1 MIFDSHAHYSR
12 YQYNQ
17 NFRVWRALG
26 DGFAVEDFTRN
37 RLFERMNSEGII
49 GYIEPSVDFESIP
62 AQWKLAETYP
72 DYVHVAVGVHP
83 TRCFLTKWKNRK
95 RLEEYLKQGKAVAV
109 GETGLDYHYPR
120 RKQHRLRQKMWFV
133 YQIKLADRMNLPLI
147 LHVREADRDALI
159 ILKKYQDRLHG
170 GVAHCFTGDA
180 DTAEKYISLG
190 FALGI
195 GGAVLNGDERAIRIR
210 DVVEKIPLTSILLET
225 DAPYVSPENAGLELR
240 RKRRAKICN
249 SSLILPAVAG
259 KIAEIKGI
267 SIEEVEKVTTENS
280 LRIFGI
286 S

>member
-83 TRCFLTKWKNRK
+83 TRSFLTKWSNRK
-95 RLEEYLKQGKAVAV
+95 HLKEYLKQGNAIAV

-120 RKQHRLRQKMWFV
+120 RKQHRLLQKMWFV
-133 YQIKLADRMNLPLI
+133 YQVKLADRMNLPLI
-147 LHVREADRDALI
+147 LHIREADRDAFK
-159 ILKKYQDRLHG
+159 ILKKYQDCLRG

-180 DTAEKYISLG
+180 EAAGKYIALG
-190 FALGI
+190 FAIGI
-195 GGAVLNGDERAIRIR
+195 GGAVLNGDERGMRICEA
-210 DVVEKIPLTSILLET
+210 VERIPLTSILLET
-225 DAPYVSPENAGLELR
+225 DAPYVSPENAGLELS
-240 RKRRAKICN
+240 RKQRAKILN
-249 SSLILPAVAG
+249 SSFILPTVVQ

-267 SIEEVEKVTTENS
+267 SADEVERITTENS
-280 LRIFGI
+280 LRVFGI